1 MARNAAGATRGNKAL
16 PARARQQRPGRRRSA
31 GGADAPLG
39 VPASGTLP
47 LFDAPARVATVWAQF
62 AEQMQRAGQQTWQGL
77 QHDAELEDEALQHA
91 GSPQQLA
98 GAPIEL
104 AAEQAAR
111 WAQWSTQLTAS
122 LLDVQAAWFK
132 DLEALT
138 AQCLGPWLTRNGR
151 IAFGSAQ
158 DLVEP
163 PLEAGPAPLLWAAQ
177 RWWAE
182 SAKVMLNA
190 MSHDVQERAP
200 GAA

>member
-1 MARNAAGATRGNKAL
+1 MARNASGATRGRNKAL
-16 PARARQQRPGRRRSA
+16 PARARNQPGRAGSA
-31 GGADAPLG
+31 AVRLAPPAAVPPDA
-39 VPASGTLP
+39 TLP
-47 LFDAPARVATVWAQF
+47 LLDAPARMAAVWTQF

-77 QHDAELEDEALQHA
+77 QHDAELESEALEHA

-98 GAPIEL
+98 GAPAEL

-132 DLEALT
+132 NLESVT
-138 AQCLGPWLTRNGR
+138 AQWLSPWLTQNGR

-163 PLEAGPAPLLWAAQ
+163 PLQAGPAPLLWAAQ
-177 RWWAE
+177 RWWSE
-182 SAKVMLNA
+182 SAKAMLQA
-190 MSHDVQERAP
+190 VVHDVQ
-200 GAA
+200 GAATR